1 MMLLNVEK
9 MSCNHCVRS
18 VTQAVHEVQPAAQV
32 EVDLAQQTVRVQ
44 GATDAVAVTKAIEA
58 EGYTVRVVEA

>member
-1 MMLLNVEK
+1 MLLNVEK
-9 MSCNHCVRS
+9 MTCNHCVRS
-18 VTQAVHEVQPAAQV
+18 VTQAVHEVAPAAQV

-44 GATDAVAVTKAIEA
+44 GATDTAAVTKSIEA